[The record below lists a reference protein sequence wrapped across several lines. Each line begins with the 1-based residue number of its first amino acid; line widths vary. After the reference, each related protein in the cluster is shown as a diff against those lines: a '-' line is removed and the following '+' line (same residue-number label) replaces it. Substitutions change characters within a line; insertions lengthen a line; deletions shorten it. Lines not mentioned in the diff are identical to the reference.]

1 MQVGLLVAAV
11 GTVWLTRRT
20 TSDADPFAFDCVV
33 VPLVAPTATELTLA
47 VALPGLLVALVTE
60 WRRAG
65 RVSVVMGSVSVAHLG
80 VYTVRPFLRYG
91 PAHAPVLDWRALGV
105 AVVWVHPSTVGLL
118 AVSGLLGR
126 RLLAGWYR
134 NR

>member
-65 RVSVVMGSVSVAHLG
+65 RVSVAHLG